1 MSYTPL
7 TERLMDALQVLP
19 GVGTRS
25 AQRMALQLLERDRA
39 GAASLA
45 QALTAALD
53 GVQHCQRCRALSE
66 QPLCELCS
74 DGDRDAALLCV
85 VETPADREAIEQ
97 SGSYHGQYFILQGQL
112 SPIDGIGPDE
122 LGVPLLVTGVK
133 EGGVREVVLAT
144 NANMEG
150 EATAHYLIE
159 QLRPLGVDIS
169 RLAQGVPSGRELG
182 RIDSSTLSHA
192 LSDRRKLG
200 FEHD

>member
-45 QALTAALD
+45 QALSAALD

-74 DGDRDAALLCV
+74 DTDRDSALLCV

-97 SGSYHGQYFILQGQL
+97 SGGYSGQYFILQGQL

-122 LGVPLLVTGVK
+122 LGVPLLVALVA
-133 EGGVREVVLAT
+133 EGGIREVVLAT

-182 RIDSSTLSHA
+182 RVDSSTLSHA

>member
-45 QALTAALD
+45 QALSAALD
-53 GVQHCQRCRALSE
+53 GVQHCERCRALSE

-74 DGDRDAALLCV
+74 DADRDASLLCV

-97 SGSYHGQYFILQGQL
+97 SGSYSGQYFILQGQL

-122 LGVPLLVTGVK
+122 LGVPLLVARVS

-159 QLRPLGVDIS
+159 QLRPLGVEIS

-182 RIDSSTLSHA
+182 RVDSSTLSHA

>member
-7 TERLMDALQVLP
+7 TEQLMDALQALP

-25 AQRMALQLLERDRA
+25 AQRMALQLLERDRD
-39 GAASLA
+39 GAAVLA
-45 QALTAALD
+45 QALAAALD
-53 GVQHCQRCRALSE
+53 GVRHCERCRALSE
-66 QPLCELCS
+66 QSLCELCS
-74 DGDRDAALLCV
+74 DTDRDTALLCV
-85 VETPADREAIEQ
+85 VETPADREAIEM
-97 SGSYHGQYFILQGQL
+97 SGGYQGHYFILQGQL
-112 SPIDGIGPDE
+112 SPIDGIGPNE
-122 LGVPLLVTGVK
+122 LGVPMLVSRLRDST
-133 EGGVREVVLAT
+133 VREVVLAT

-159 QLRPLGVDIS
+159 QLRPLGVEIS

-182 RIDSSTLSHA
+182 RVDSSTLSHA